1 MLTSLHVV
9 SLYVSVRYR
18 PLEAMCKVQV
28 ELVCQSCHFYY
39 MENDPIVERDRA
51 ALMWD
56 VAKDRT
62 LLGSSADWSTDL
74 PSGQLTLHVVKK
86 IRRWEC
92 AWGAET
98 SMRYHSI

>member
-1 MLTSLHVV
+1 M
-9 SLYVSVRYR
+9 RYR

-28 ELVCQSCHFYY
+28 ELVYREPLGFRRTFACHFYY

>member
-28 ELVCQSCHFYY
+28 ELVCQCCHFYY

-51 ALMWD
+51 ALNIEQYFTA
-56 VAKDRT
+56 VI
-62 LLGSSADWSTDL
+62 LLSRSN
-74 PSGQLTLHVVKK
+74 PSVTATERDQLLRH
-86 IRRWEC
+86 
-92 AWGAET
+92 
-98 SMRYHSI
+98 